1 MTCGNQTLDNQTL
14 PQGVHPMEEQQKKID
29 ILSGIK
35 MPVGKKIFFFL
46 QRQRYLRK
54 NNH

>member
-1 MTCGNQTLDNQTL
+1 MWKPGTDNQTL

-35 MPVGKKIFFFL
+35 MPVGKKIFFFFL